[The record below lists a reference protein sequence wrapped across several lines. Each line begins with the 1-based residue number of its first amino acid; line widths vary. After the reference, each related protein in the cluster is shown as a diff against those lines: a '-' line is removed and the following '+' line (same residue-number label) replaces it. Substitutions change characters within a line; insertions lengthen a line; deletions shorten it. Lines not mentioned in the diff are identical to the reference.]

1 MSGMSDNPDLQSAGH
16 RRPHPQ
22 PMAEPYLEFDLT
34 RELEQILAE
43 PEWKAG
49 QNSKTLVKYDML
61 RVVLVALRAGERIP
75 EHKAAGPIS
84 IHTVR
89 GRMRV
94 RAQGRTFDLPP
105 GGLLAL
111 DQGAPHE
118 VEGVEDGAFVLTIA
132 WPGRENRS
140 V

>member
-1 MSGMSDNPDLQSAGH
+1 
-16 RRPHPQ
+16 
-22 PMAEPYLEFDLT
+22 MAEPYLEFDLT